1 MKSKVIRVLCLL
13 LCLLMLVPLSLTACD
28 VDGDHGGATTAATT
42 GTTAPGDATTAA
54 TTGTTA
60 PGDATTAA
68 TTGTTASGDA
78 TTAATTGTTAP
89 GNNGGDD
96 VDLENPNFTDWV
108 EVYDMGIDGG
118 TRQINFLTYSDF
130 NERFYFFRH
139 EGDADLG
146 KGDVLAISA
155 GTRTMIM
162 EEIYQVAFNVIETNT
177 IDSMLQASLMGN
189 GGEYDL
195 VYPHPTVGMNT
206 LLTNGL
212 LQNLYNFEAIDL
224 SKPWWTQ
231 AQVEAYSMDNWL
243 VMATNQ
249 MSICGQSMIA
259 IVYNKD
265 IYSEKKI
272 GGDLYSMVYDGQW
285 TIGQLKTLAMKYGEG
300 AGDDDILDENDKCGM
315 HSDHHNLFYWAF
327 GGRVFDKDDDGNFYI
342 AVDATHADEMSK
354 ALYDF
359 LWNNEDK
366 IALPDSSSSFADAAF
381 LKSLKAFKQG
391 NALFFTCEL
400 AGRYQRLW
408 DCTFD
413 VGYLPL
419 PMLNTDQ
426 DDYYSISSNGFFAI
440 PQKVVDKRASS
451 TLLEALAI
459 HSYTN
464 HRKTFF
470 ETILLS
476 RMSDNPEDYK
486 MLSFIHDT
494 KVYDW
499 GYRHIVEHL
508 RQDSP
513 SSQSFLQFYVVYKK
527 EASVFNYV
535 QTHKKNWSRLLDDL
549 NMIRNSKFEA

>member
-1 MKSKVIRVLCLL
+1 MKSKVTEVFCLL
-13 LCLLMLVPLSLTACD
+13 LCLLMLVPFALTACD
-28 VDGDHGGATTAATT
+28 IDGDHGG
-42 GTTAPGDATTAA
+42 
-54 TTGTTA
+54 
-60 PGDATTAA
+60 ATTAA

-89 GNNGGDD
+89 GDDDGGND
-96 VDLENPNFTDWV
+96 VDLENPNFADWV
-108 EVYDMGIDGG
+108 EVYDMSIDGG
-118 TRQINFLTYSDF
+118 ARQINFLTYSNF

-139 EGDADLG
+139 EGDADMG
-146 KGDVLAISA
+146 KGDVLALSA
-155 GTRTMIM
+155 GTRTMLM
-162 EEIYQVAFNVIETNT
+162 EEKYKVAFNVIETNT
-177 IDSMLQASLMGN
+177 IDSKLAASLMGN

-300 AGDDDILDENDKCGM
+300 AGDDQILDENDKCGM
-315 HSDHHNLFYWAF
+315 HSDYHNSYYWAF
-327 GGRVFDKDDDGNFYI
+327 GGRVFDKDENGDFYI
-342 AVDATHADEMSK
+342 AVDATHADQMSK

-366 IALPDSSSSFADAAF
+366 IALPDTSFSLADAAF

-419 PMLNTDQ
+419 PMLYTDQ
-426 DDYYSISSNGFFAI
+426 DDYYSVSSNGFFAI

-464 HRKTFF
+464 HKKIFF

-494 KVYDW
+494 KIWDW
-499 GYRHIVEHL
+499 GYRHIVEHE
-508 RQDSP
+508 RQSEP

-527 EASVFNYV
+527 EASVFDYV